1 MYLKTLTLRGFKS
14 FASATTLQLEPG
26 ITCIVGPNGSGK
38 SNVVDA
44 LAWVMGEQ
52 GAKSLRGGKMEDVIF
67 AGTSG
72 RPPLG
77 RAEVALTIDNT
88 DGALPIEYSE
98 VTISR
103 TMFRNG
109 GSEYAINGQS
119 CRLLD
124 VQELLSDSGIGREMH
139 VIVGQGQLDSI
150 LHATPEE
157 RRGFIEEAAGVLKH
171 RKRKE
176 KALRKL
182 DSTEGNLTRLNDL
195 LSEIR
200 RQLKPLG
207 RQAEVARKA
216 AVVQADVRDARAR
229 LLADDL
235 VTARTSLEQELAD
248 ESVLLERRAEVETA
262 IEKAR
267 RVEASLEAALREDL
281 PALAAAQDTWF
292 GLSGLRERL
301 KGTAGLAAE
310 RIRNAQEGAAERTED
325 SGRDPERLVAEAER
339 IRGQEQDIAAEVE
352 RNRSVL
358 EDALAQKQRAEAA
371 HAEEDRRVAGLLRA
385 AADRR
390 EGLARLHGQ
399 VNALKSRAAAAEEEL
414 GRLTA
419 ARAEAQARGERAQR
433 EFTALET
440 KVAGLDAGEEGLD
453 AEHEGAA
460 SALADVEARLAKTRE
475 EAQAA
480 DRERSA
486 LTARKE
492 ALELGLKRKDGAGA
506 LLAAT
511 ESVSGLLGSV
521 AALLTV
527 RPGYEA
533 AVASALGEAA
543 DAVAVDSLDAALTA
557 IDHLK
562 TEDLGRAGLLL
573 AGTGPEQD
581 PWPQLP
587 GDLGEVTYAAD
598 VVDAPDALR
607 PALRRLLFKTAVV
620 GDLPA
625 ARTLVSRFPD
635 VTAVTRDGDML
646 GGHYA
651 AGGSSSQPSLIE
663 VQAAVDEA
671 ATRLQEAVHAGERL
685 AFELARLE
693 EERAQAQQRV
703 DVALAKLHESDATLA
718 AVAEELGQLGSQA
731 RSAKGEVE
739 RLDASVATAEQ
750 AREKHL
756 AGLADLEERLAAAE
770 EAPEEEPDTAER
782 ERLAEAARAA
792 RQAEMDARL
801 ALRTAEERA
810 RALAGRADSLLR
822 AAQAERDARAKAAAR
837 RERLAREGRVAEAVA
852 RAVAVALDR
861 LEVSVAAAAE
871 QRTAVE
877 QQRRGREEELMAV
890 RTRLR
895 DLGKG
900 YDELVNTVHRDEMAR
915 AQQRMRIEQL
925 EERAL
930 EELGLDP
937 EALVA
942 DYGPH
947 NPVPAVQAAPQ
958 AAGSEKQGEPDETA
972 PPAPPQEAAV
982 PFVREEQQKR
992 LRAAERALSML
1003 GKVNPLALE
1012 EFSALEERHKF
1023 LTEQLEDLKKTRRDL
1038 LDIVREVD
1046 ERVEQVFTEA
1056 WRDVRDA
1063 FDHVFVRLFPGG
1075 EGKLVLTDP
1084 SDMLATGIEVEAR
1097 PPGKKVKR
1105 LSLLSGGERSLV
1117 AVAFLVALFKAR
1129 PSPFYIL
1136 DEVEAALDDTN
1147 LGRLLEI
1154 YEELRENSQLL
1165 VITHQKRTMEVGDAL
1180 YGVTMRGDGVSA
1192 VISQRLR
1199 EGEPEE
1205 RPSRRTVP
1213 EEGAERPSR
1222 RTVPA

>member
-1 MYLKTLTLRGFKS
+1 MYLKSLTLRGFKS

-67 AGTSG
+67 AGTAG

-77 RAEVALTIDNT
+77 RAEVALTIDNA

-150 LHATPEE
+150 LHATPED

-182 DSTEGNLTRLNDL
+182 DSTDGNLTRLGDL

-235 VTARTSLEQELAD
+235 VTARTALEQELAD
-248 ESVLLERRAEVETA
+248 ETVLLERRAEVEA
-262 IEKAR
+262 AVEEAR
-267 RVEASLEAALREDL
+267 RAEGALEAALREDL
-281 PALAAAQDTWF
+281 PALARAQETWF
-292 GLSGLRERL
+292 ALSGLRERL

-310 RIRNAQEGAAERTED
+310 RVRNASEHTETAEAT
-325 SGRDPERLVAEAER
+325 SGRDPEQMEAEAER
-339 IRGQEQDIAAEVE
+339 VRGQEREIAAEVE
-352 RNRSVL
+352 RNRAGL
-358 EDALAQKQRAEAA
+358 DEALVARQQTEAA
-371 HAEEDRRVAGLLRA
+371 HQDEERRVAGLVRA

-399 VNALKSRAAAAEEEL
+399 VNALRSRSAAAADEL

-419 ARAEAQARGERAQR
+419 ARTEALARGDRAQR
-433 EFTALET
+433 DFTALET

-460 SALADVEARLAKTRE
+460 SLLADIEDRLAKTRE
-475 EAQAA
+475 EVQAA
-480 DRERSA
+480 ERDRSA

-492 ALELGLKRKDGAGA
+492 ALELGLDRKDGAGA
-506 LLAAT
+506 LLAASD
-511 ESVSGLLGSV
+511 SVSGLLGSV
-521 AALLTV
+521 AALLSV
-527 RPGYEA
+527 RPGYET
-533 AVASALGEAA
+533 AVAAALGSVA
-543 DAVAVDSLDAALTA
+543 DAVAVDHVDTAVGALG
-557 IDHLK
+557 HLK
-562 TEDLGRAGLLL
+562 SEDLGRAGILLGGPG
-573 AGTGPEQD
+573 GTTD
-581 PWPQLP
+581 DRDWPGLP
-587 GDLGEVTYAAD
+587 GSAAYAVD
-598 VVDAPDALR
+598 VVECPDVLR
-607 PALRRLLFKTAVV
+607 PSLSRVLFKTAVV
-620 GDLPA
+620 DTLAEARALVRDL
-625 ARTLVSRFPD
+625 PD
-635 VTAVTRDGDML
+635 VTAVTREGDLL
-646 GGHYA
+646 GAHFA
-651 AGGSSSQPSLIE
+651 SGGSSSRPSLLE

-671 ATRLQEAVHAGERL
+671 AEQLTAAAHACERL
-685 AFELARLE
+685 AFDLSRLE

-718 AVAEELGQLGSQA
+718 AVAEELGQLGSLA
-731 RSAKGEVE
+731 RSAKGEAE
-739 RLDASVATAEQ
+739 RLASAVAAAEQ
-750 AREKHL
+750 ARDKDL
-756 AGLADLEERLAAAE
+756 AGLADLESRLAAAE
-770 EAPEEEPDTAER
+770 DAPDEEPDTAER
-782 ERLAEAARAA
+782 DRLAEAAKAA
-792 RQAEMDARL
+792 RAHEMDARL

-822 AAQAERDARAKAAAR
+822 AARAERDARAKAAAR
-837 RERLAREGRVAEAVA
+837 RERMIREGQVAEAVA
-852 RAVAVALDR
+852 RAVAVVLQR
-861 LEVSVAAAAE
+861 LEGSIASAAE
-871 QRTAVE
+871 ERTAVE
-877 QQRRGREEELMAV
+877 QSRRGREEELMAV
-890 RTRLR
+890 RARLR
-895 DLGKG
+895 DLAREH
-900 YDELVNTVHRDEMAR
+900 DELVNTVHRDEMAR
-915 AQQRMRIEQL
+915 TQQRMRIEQL

-930 EELGLDP
+930 EELGLDV
-937 EALVA
+937 EGLVEGF
-942 DYGPH
+942 GPH
-947 NPVPAVQAAPQ
+947 NPVPPVTAGDGAGADGSSGQAPAEAAP
-958 AAGSEKQGEPDETA
+958 E
-972 PPAPPQEAAV
+972 AV

-1056 WRDVRDA
+1056 WEDVRDA
-1063 FDHVFVRLFPGG
+1063 FDSVFSRLFPGG
-1075 EGKLVLTDP
+1075 EGRLVLTDP
-1084 SDMLATGIEVEAR
+1084 ADMLNTGIEVEAR

-1199 EGEPEE
+1199 EAEP
-1205 RPSRRTVP
+1205 
-1213 EEGAERPSR
+1213 A
-1222 RTVPA
+1222 